1 MTAILS
7 PGVSTWTAPTWFR
20 SFYNTFPLVVLPQD
34 DQLEWKAHAKQLPPQ
49 SSVLWI
55 HPSSPHAHP
64 HHRPWLSSNPASL
77 RTQLLFLL
85 RHTAAQPL
93 VAFKE
98 WPVESSAPN
107 GTLPALHI
115 PSQERLLPTDEI
127 RGWLEGTYPLEGTNE
142 EWQGLPS
149 QESYDKALA
158 LSQLI
163 LTHLLP
169 AYLASLP
176 SPSSSSRIPLH
187 LHFPIPPP
195 LYAGLTTPLPASLTG
210 DKRDIDIDQVLR
222 KGQEAVDVVDGLLD
236 EDGWALGAKR
246 PTSLDALL
254 ASHLYI
260 LFTLPKNSFLR
271 GAVQGKQGVEKYI
284 ERVLEY
290 AEKRRM

>member
-1 MTAILS
+1 MTAALS

-20 SFYNTFPLVVLPQD
+20 AFYSTFPLVVHPQD

-49 SSVLWI
+49 STVLWI
-55 HPSSPHAHP
+55 HPASSHP
-64 HHRPWLSSNPASL
+64 HPHRRPWLSSNPSSL

-85 RHTAAQPL
+85 RHTASQPP
-93 VAFKE
+93 VVFKE
-98 WPVESSAPN
+98 WPTESSAPN

-115 PSQERLLPTDEI
+115 PSQERLLPTDDI
-127 RGWLEGTYPLEGTNE
+127 RGWLEATYPLDERHK

-176 SPSSSSRIPLH
+176 SPSSYRIPFH

-210 DKRDIDIDQVLR
+210 DRRDIDIDEVLR
-222 KGQEAVDVVDGLLD
+222 KGQEAVDVVDGLLR

-246 PTSLDALL
+246 PTSLDALV
-254 ASHLYI
+254 ASHLYV
-260 LFTLPKNSFLR
+260 LFTLPEDSFLR
-271 GAVQGKQGVEKYI
+271 RVVQGKQGVERYI
-284 ERVLEY
+284 ERVLDY
-290 AEKRRM
+290 AEKRRV

>member
-1 MTAILS
+1 MRLGRGGCRSKGVRGGMVCADSRCPCLQRRIAGRSTASPAGLGRKRWPWVGDLQYAEAILGVVGGEAIHGPAPIYSPRHATSPPVAQMVLRKQPPPCSKRLFRNTLICVGRLPLQHKLMTATLS

-64 HHRPWLSSNPASL
+64 HHRPWLSSDPASL

-115 PSQERLLPTDEI
+115 PSQERLLSTDEI
-127 RGWLEGTYPLEGTNE
+127 RGWLEGTYPLEGRNKE
-142 EWQGLPS
+142 
-149 QESYDKALA
+149 
-158 LSQLI
+158 
-163 LTHLLP
+163 
-169 AYLASLP
+169 
-176 SPSSSSRIPLH
+176 
-187 LHFPIPPP
+187 
-195 LYAGLTTPLPASLTG
+195 
-210 DKRDIDIDQVLR
+210 
-222 KGQEAVDVVDGLLD
+222 
-236 EDGWALGAKR
+236 
-246 PTSLDALL
+246 
-254 ASHLYI
+254 
-260 LFTLPKNSFLR
+260 
-271 GAVQGKQGVEKYI
+271 
-284 ERVLEY
+284 
-290 AEKRRM
+290 